1 MSKKSTCEELEQKVR
16 DLEQAEA
23 LHKRAEDQL
32 RVKAA
37 QIQARNKELNCL
49 FRISETLRRS
59 ENRSLAETLCEI
71 IAFIPQAWQYPDLA
85 CARITLDGKVLSTDN
100 FEETEWKL
108 PRDIMTDEKRVGSL
122 TVCYLKKPPETDDGP
137 FLETE
142 KNLLDSLAERIGRII
157 ERKRAKTALQ
167 DSEKKFRSMME
178 AFVDPLYICSSDF
191 VVQYMNPAMIRRIC
205 RDATGEKCHQA
216 MHGLDTKCR
225 WCIFD
230 KLTNHETMEIEVKS
244 PLDNRVFRIAN
255 MPIHNP
261 DGTTSKMSVFRDI
274 TDYVQAIEDKEKAQA
289 DLAQAQKM
297 ETIGNLAGG
306 IAHDFNNILTSII
319 GFTELALDDVEK
331 DSVIEESL
339 QEVYTAGKRAK
350 ALVEQILAVAR
361 QADEPTQPIQMD
373 IIVKEA
379 LKFIRS
385 STPSTIELQQN
396 LESSAFIMANPSQI
410 HQIIL
415 NLCTNAAYAMDTSG
429 GVLRIA
435 LTDMTIDHRSHL
447 FQEGLAP
454 GAYIEMTVS
463 DTGPGIPSEILG
475 LIFEPYFTTKTMG
488 EGTGL
493 GLSVVQGIVEKSGG
507 KIIVE
512 SQVNKGTTFR
522 VFLPATTVRQAES
535 QQESEI
541 LPKGTERILFVDDEA
556 VLAKLGVQIIGS
568 LGYSVTALTDSVEAL
583 ELFKA
588 RPDDFDLVIT
598 DMTMPKMTGDVLA
611 AELMAIRPDIP
622 IIMCTG
628 YNRKISSLT
637 VKEIGIKALAYKPII
652 KADLAKTVRGVLDAE
667 SISVNDKDRAKTNGK
682 YR

>member
-16 DLEQAEA
+16 DLERAKEQSNRTAQAWDAILEA
-23 LHKRAEDQL
+23 ASDAIWIMDADQRVQRANKMARTFFGDSQADFIGKYCWTLVHGTNAPIPGCPVL
-32 RVKAA
+32 RVKESLVGEMMEM
-37 QIQARNKELNCL
+37 QIGDRW
-49 FRISETLRRS
+49 FHISVDP
-59 ENRSLAETLCEI
+59 I
-71 IAFIPQAWQYPDLA
+71 
-85 CARITLDGKVLSTDN
+85 LDADGRCSGFVHIV
-100 FEETEWKL
+100 
-108 PRDIMTDEKRVGSL
+108 RDI
-122 TVCYLKKPPETDDGP
+122 
-137 FLETE
+137 TE
-142 KNLLDSLAERIGRII
+142 CRRTEDALVER
-157 ERKRAKTALQ
+157 
-167 DSEKKFRSMME
+167 EKKFRSMME
-178 AFVDPLYICSSDF
+178 AFVDPLYICSPDF
-191 VVQYMNPAMIRRIC
+191 VVEYMNPAMIRRIG
-205 RDATGEKCHQA
+205 RDATGEECHQA
-216 MHGLDTKCR
+216 MHGLDRTCD
-225 WCIFD
+225 WCILD
-230 KLTNHETMEIEVKS
+230 KLSNHAPMEIDVKS
-244 PLDNRVFRIAN
+244 PLDSRVFRVAN
-255 MPIHNP
+255 MPIRNA
-261 DGTTSKMSVFRDI
+261 DGTLSKMSVFRDI
-274 TDYVQAIEDKEKAQA
+274 TDYVQAIKDKEKAQA

-373 IIVKEA
+373 IIVKEV

-396 LESSAFIMANPSQI
+396 LGSSAFIMANPSQI
-410 HQIIL
+410 HQIIM

-429 GVLRIA
+429 GVLKVA
-435 LTDMTIDHRSHL
+435 LTDMTIDHRSPL
-447 FQEGLAP
+447 LQEGLAP

-463 DTGPGIPSEILG
+463 DTGPGIPSDILG

-512 SQVNKGTTFR
+512 SKVNKGTTFR
-522 VFLPATTVRQAES
+522 VFLPATTVRQADS
-535 QQESEI
+535 QHESEI

-556 VLAKLGVQIIGS
+556 VLAKLGVQILGS
-568 LGYSVTALTDSVEAL
+568 LGYSVTALTNSVEAL

-588 RPDDFDLVIT
+588 RPNDFDLVIT
-598 DMTMPKMTGDVLA
+598 DMTMPKMTGDILA
-611 AELMAIRPDIP
+611 TELIAIQPDIP

-652 KADLAKTVRGVLDAE
+652 KADLAKTVRRVLDAE
-667 SISVNDKDRAKTNGK
+667 SIADNDKDCAKTNGK